1 MHKLK
6 PDILK
11 NKITNLELLQ
21 KRKDVRLVSEQE
33 DKNVVSSILQ
43 EQGILQEGESTI
55 IYEKVAYPNQK

>member
-11 NKITNLELLQ
+11 NRITNLELLQ

-43 EQGILQEGESTI
+43 EQGILQKGESTI

>member
-1 MHKLK
+1 
-6 PDILK
+6 
-11 NKITNLELLQ
+11 
-21 KRKDVRLVSEQE
+21 LVSEQE